1 MSESSMGL
9 LILFLT
15 GFLTGIVVNLVIK
28 KFWIAV
34 ILSGIIG
41 SVLFHLF
48 AYLHDG
54 PDAILFLPIS
64 LVIGAIVNC
73 IIALV
78 IGLVMRR
85 NRT

>member
-1 MSESSMGL
+1 MGL